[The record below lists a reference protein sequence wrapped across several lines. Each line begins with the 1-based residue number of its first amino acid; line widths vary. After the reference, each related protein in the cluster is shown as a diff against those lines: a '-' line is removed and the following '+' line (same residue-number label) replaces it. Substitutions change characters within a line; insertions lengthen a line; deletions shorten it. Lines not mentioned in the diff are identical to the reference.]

1 MPKGYSWEKWLIQS
15 RGLSEVLNEGE
26 TRWQLPVGPFTSR
39 NSQIVI
45 FSDCHPVGVFE
56 MMPKSKHFL
65 WEFVVREKKRKNRQ
79 SGDFPGGTVDTNL
92 PDTAGDTGSIPGLG
106 SIHIP
111 WSIQAHAPRLLSPS
125 AQSLLATAEPKRRNC

>member
-1 MPKGYSWEKWLIQS
+1 
-15 RGLSEVLNEGE
+15 
-26 TRWQLPVGPFTSR
+26 
-39 NSQIVI
+39 
-45 FSDCHPVGVFE
+45 

-111 WSIQAHAPRLLSPS
+111 WSI
-125 AQSLLATAEPKRRNC
+125 